1 MTIIINKAYQNFLI
15 AGVDE
20 AGRGPLAGPVFAA
33 AVILN
38 PLRPIDGLMDSKM
51 LSEKRREALFPIIQE
66 NALAFAISR
75 AEVEE
80 IDELNIL
87 QATLLAMQRAIC
99 ALSLLP
105 EHILVDGDHLPKIP
119 HNAETVINGDQ
130 LVPSIGAASILA
142 KVSRDR
148 VMFKYAEIYPQYG
161 FDGHKGYGTKKHLVA
176 LKQFGA
182 SPIHRLSFAPVRL
195 CQ

>member
-1 MTIIINKAYQNFLI
+1 MTIIINKSYQSFLI

-38 PLRPIDGLMDSKM
+38 PIRPICGLMDSKM

-87 QATLLAMQRAIC
+87 QATLLAMRRAIC
-99 ALSLLP
+99 ALSLVP
-105 EHILVDGDHLPKIP
+105 EHVLIDGDHLPKIS

-130 LVPSIGAASILA
+130 LIPTISAASILA

-148 VMFKYAEIYPQYG
+148 VMLEYAKIYPQYG
-161 FDGHKGYGTKKHLVA
+161 FAEHKGYGTKKHLVA

-182 SPIHRLSFAPVRL
+182 SPIHRMSFAPVRML
-195 CQ
+195 